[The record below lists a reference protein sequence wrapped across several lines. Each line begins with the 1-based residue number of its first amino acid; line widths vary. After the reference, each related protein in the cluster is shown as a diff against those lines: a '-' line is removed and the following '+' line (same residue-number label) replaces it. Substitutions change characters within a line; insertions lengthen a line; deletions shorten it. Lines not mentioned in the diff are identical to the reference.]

1 MEDRNLPAHNAQ
13 VLRPQEDIPTD
24 TICSKQ
30 LEKFRAERSE
40 KNRDKSMEQL
50 YIPGSIVH
58 LVDTSNTENRETYI
72 PYWANRAEFNQVE
85 ISKRMY
91 SDHDIHSLVDIL
103 KGIKLGGTH
112 TESQLDYYNMSQIF
126 VDEGDTPDSD
136 IQLFACCSNPYG
148 KLPWLVVLLAVTAN
162 ALSSAATADC
172 NFVSTSFFY
181 EPVNATINMTFG
193 IYQYE
198 ILDCNNSTGDC
209 SDESQCVPYPPN
221 FPFSAHMNA
230 GRAFAALSS
239 LLGAIAVLMILLST
253 CFIITQRTWML
264 ITILLVLVTLFESLV
279 FIIKTEYS
287 WCSEP
292 DIHCSVGEDAISLIV
307 SCCLWFLT
315 AIGTSYL
322 ARVGKK
328 TDEE

>member
-1 MEDRNLPAHNAQ
+1 M
-13 VLRPQEDIPTD
+13 
-24 TICSKQ
+24 
-30 LEKFRAERSE
+30 
-40 KNRDKSMEQL
+40 
-50 YIPGSIVH
+50 YISFAMCRG
-58 LVDTSNTENRETYI
+58 
-72 PYWANRAEFNQVE
+72 EFNQLE

-91 SDHDIHSLVDIL
+91 SDHDIHSLAGIL
-103 KGIKLGGTH
+103 
-112 TESQLDYYNMSQIF
+112 
-126 VDEGDTPDSD
+126 GDTNLSAANKISIAFRDAPQTEDDVKDVSETD

-148 KLPWLVVLLAVTAN
+148 KLPWLVVILAVTAN

-198 ILDCNNSTGDC
+198 ILDCNNTTGDC
-209 SDESQCVPYPPN
+209 SDDSQCVPYPPN
-221 FPFSAHMNA
+221 FPFSTHMNA

-239 LLGAIAVLMILLST
+239 LLGAVAVLMILLST
-253 CFIITQRTWML
+253 CFIITQRTWMI

-292 DIHCSVGEDAISLIV
+292 DVRCSVGEDAISLLV
-307 SCCLWFLT
+307 SCCLWFLA
-315 AIGTSYL
+315 AIGTGYL

-328 TDEE
+328 THNS